1 MTHYQNSPIIE
12 TVCEFRFPAA
22 TEWIENI
29 AELFYDKIKEQFP
42 IREER
47 SEISIKATINVKSS
61 ESQLPADRKITPI
74 HIFRSEDKKL
84 LIQMAVRRLSIH
96 FIKPYSSWDDFYP
109 AIQLAYDALKSLIK
123 VTGFERIGLLYLDRI
138 EFESPGSVQLMDYF
152 TIYPVVSKSLPQKMV
167 NFAVGCDFL
176 YDDRDIC
183 RVNLQAIPSEK
194 KGNYAAMLTTD
205 YFLWKKEALS
215 VDEVFTWIGNAHSRS
230 NEIFDHCITDKLA
243 KMFGREDL

>member
-22 TEWIENI
+22 TKWDENI
-29 AELFYDKIKEQFP
+29 AELFYDKVKEQFP
-42 IREER
+42 LREER
-47 SEISIKATINVKSS
+47 NEISIKATINVKSS
-61 ESQLPADRKITPI
+61 ESQLPPDKIITPV

-96 FIKPYSSWDDFYP
+96 FIKPYSSWEVFHH
-109 AIQLAYDALKSLIK
+109 AIHLAYDTLKSLTE

-138 EFESPGSVQLMDYF
+138 EFQSPGSVQLADYF
-152 TIYPVVSKSLPQKMV
+152 TIYPVISEALPQKMV
-167 NFAVGCDFL
+167 NFAVGCDFS
-176 YDDRDIC
+176 YDERDIC
-183 RVNLQAIPSEK
+183 RVNLQAIPPEK

-215 VDEVFTWIGNAHSRS
+215 VDEVFTWIEHAHSVS
-230 NEIFDHCITDKLA
+230 NEIFDHCITEKLA
-243 KMFGREDL
+243 KIFEREDL